1 MSQPRAR
8 AAVFSAGS
16 WGTAVAKIMAD
27 AGSDVMVHARRS
39 EIAEAINTRHRNP
52 AYFPDVDLPVS
63 LTATTDPAAALDGAD
78 HLVLS
83 IPAQTLR
90 ANLAVWAPDI
100 GPDTVIV
107 SLMKGIERDTGLRAS
122 QVIAEVA
129 GVSAD
134 RVAVLSGPNLAREI
148 MDGRPAAATVA
159 CPDED
164 AARRFQTACHTR
176 YFRPY
181 TSTDVIGCELGGA
194 LKNVIALAVG
204 TASGMG
210 LGDNA
215 VALLITRGLA
225 EITRLATAM
234 GAHPATLAGLSG
246 LGDLVASCTSPL
258 ARNRTF
264 GVHLGHGLSVEEA
277 MAATRQTTEGVKSA
291 EAVLGLA
298 RVHDVEMPIT
308 EVISALLNDEV
319 TLDEAAAELMQRP
332 PGPSAD
338 PGAAPSRKPQ
348 VVREGAGDSTG
359 EADPCQAQWAVEP
372 QSQVVDAC
380 GGGRGGECGVG
391 VRARCGSVQS
401 DDS

>member
-8 AAVFSAGS
+8 AAVLSAGS

-27 AGSDVMVHARRS
+27 AGSDVMVHARRG
-39 EIAEAINTRHRNP
+39 EIADAINTRHRNP

-78 HLVLS
+78 YLVLS

-122 QVIAEVA
+122 QVIAEVT
-129 GVSAD
+129 GVSED

-194 LKNVIALAVG
+194 VKNVIALAVG

-234 GAHPATLAGLSG
+234 GAHPVTLAGLSG

-291 EAVLGLA
+291 EAVLDLA
-298 RVHDVEMPIT
+298 RAHDVEMPIT
-308 EVISALLNDEV
+308 EVISALLNDKV
-319 TLDEAAAELMQRP
+319 TLDEAAAALMQRP
-332 PGPSAD
+332 PRPE
-338 PGAAPSRKPQ
+338 R
-348 VVREGAGDSTG
+348 
-359 EADPCQAQWAVEP
+359 
-372 QSQVVDAC
+372 
-380 GGGRGGECGVG
+380 
-391 VRARCGSVQS
+391 
-401 DDS
+401 

>member
-27 AGSDVMVHARRS
+27 AGSDVMVHARRG
-39 EIAEAINTRHRNP
+39 EIAEAINTRHLNP

-63 LTATTDPAAALDGAD
+63 LAATTDPAAALDGAD
-78 HLVLS
+78 YLVLS

-122 QVIAEVA
+122 QVIAEVT
-129 GVSAD
+129 GVSED

-181 TSTDVIGCELGGA
+181 TSTDVIGCKLGGA
-194 LKNVIALAVG
+194 VKNVIALAVG

-291 EAVLGLA
+291 EAVLDLA
-298 RVHDVEMPIT
+298 RAHDVEMPIT

-332 PGPSAD
+332 PRPE
-338 PGAAPSRKPQ
+338 R
-348 VVREGAGDSTG
+348 
-359 EADPCQAQWAVEP
+359 
-372 QSQVVDAC
+372 
-380 GGGRGGECGVG
+380 
-391 VRARCGSVQS
+391 
-401 DDS
+401 